1 MSIAVTTVFTN
12 NRSQAVRLPA
22 EARLPDEVKKVIV
35 RIRGRER
42 IITPLEN
49 TWDNFFLN
57 GPSTSNDFM
66 NERGEQ
72 KPVKRE
78 DL

>member
-1 MSIAVTTVFTN
+1 MTITITTVFTN
-12 NRSQAVRLPA
+12 NRSQAVRIPA

-42 IITPLEN
+42 IITPMEN

-57 GPSTSNDFM
+57 GPAVSDDFM

-72 KPVKRE
+72 KPVERE
-78 DL
+78 SL